1 MLDLL
6 LGFPSRCWTPRLLG
20 LLARALAR
28 TWTLAALPGPAW
40 ALLDAP
46 SPLGL
51 LPRPCRALGLA
62 ELAAGPGLL
71 PRLCCPGLPARA
83 PCCFGLF
90 VARARAYSVQSS
102 AVLGLARPSL
112 APVGLPITLI
122 HLDQTSPL

>member
-20 LLARALAR
+20 LLARALVCS
-28 TWTLAALPGPAW
+28 WTLAALPGPAW
-40 ALLDAP
+40 GLLAAP

-62 ELAAGPGLL
+62 ELAALPSLLFWHPSRAPMPSWASLLAGLL
-71 PRLCCPGLPARA
+71 SSPA
-83 PCCFGLF
+83 CL
-90 VARARAYSVQSS
+90 S
-102 AVLGLARPSL
+102 
-112 APVGLPITLI
+112 I